1 MGQGCSRVGTEVSRS
16 FNKFLPVSF
25 FDRFSGGMGKVSDNH
40 EFD

>member
-25 FDRFSGGMGKVSDNH
+25 FDRFFWWDGESK
-40 EFD
+40 